1 MSTRTVQSTLPNE
14 MLQPLYLAFELSK
27 NQWKIGFTIGM
38 GQRPRVCKIDARDL
52 EALEWEI
59 GQACRRFR
67 LPETTHVLSCYEA
80 GRDGFY
86 LHRYLQTRDITNLVV
101 DSASIEVN
109 RRARQAKTDKLEVG
123 KLLGLLI
130 RYHDGERKVWRVV
143 NVPSVEAEDR
153 RHLHRELTVL
163 KAERTRHINRI
174 KGLPISQGISI
185 SVNAD
190 FLVRLKKVRLWNGDE
205 LPEGLHTR
213 LEREYQRIQLVN
225 QQIHQL
231 EAQRVELLRLSE
243 HPNVEQ
249 VRQLMRLRGIG
260 VNSAWLFVME
270 FFSWR
275 DFRNRLEVGALAGLT
290 ATPYQ
295 SGDSS
300 QKQGISKA
308 GNSHVRAMAVEIAW
322 SWLRYQPNSK
332 LSRWYQQRFGHGSR
346 HLRRIGIVALARR
359 LLIEF
364 WRYLETGALSEGAS
378 LKSS

>member
-1 MSTRTVQSTLPNE
+1 MNTRTDQSTLTNE

-27 NQWKIGFTIGM
+27 KEWKIGFTIGM
-38 GQRPRVCKIDARDL
+38 GQRPRMRKIDARDL
-52 EALEWEI
+52 EAVEWEI
-59 GQACRRFR
+59 GQACHRFK
-67 LPETTHVLSCYEA
+67 LPETTPVLSCYEA

-86 LHRYLQTRDITNLVV
+86 LHRYLQMRGITNLVV

-109 RRARQAKTDKLEVG
+109 RRARQAKTDKLDVG

-130 RYHDGERKVWRVV
+130 RYHGGEQKVWRVV
-143 NVPSVEAEDR
+143 NVPNVEAEDR

-174 KGLPISQGISI
+174 KGLLISQGISM

-190 FLVRLKKVRLWNGDE
+190 FLERLKVVRLWNDDE
-205 LPEGLHTR
+205 LSEGLRTR

-225 QQIHQL
+225 QQIRQL
-231 EAQRVELLRLSE
+231 EAQREELLCLAE
-243 HPNVEQ
+243 HPPVEQ
-249 VRQLMRLRGIG
+249 VRQLMQLKGIG

-275 DFRNRLEVGALAGLT
+275 DFRNRREVAALAGLT
-290 ATPYQ
+290 ATPYR

-300 QKQGISKA
+300 QEQGISKA
-308 GNSHVRAMAVEIAW
+308 GNSHIRAMAVEIAW

-332 LSRWYQQRFGHGSR
+332 LSRWYQQRFGHGSSR
-346 HLRRIGIVALARR
+346 LRRIGIVALARR

-364 WRYLETGALSEGAS
+364 WRYLETGALPEGAS